1 MYLDTD
7 VILAVLKEDDWLQS
21 KVNLEKMEKPKTS
34 AITVTEIQ
42 LVYEDW
48 NHRFNDINQKL
59 RDLGIEILE
68 ISPQTINES
77 SKLQKK
83 YSKLNVFDS
92 IHLAHAKQQETRI
105 ISTDTL
111 YPEIKEVENK
121 DPRSIG

>member
-21 KVNLEKMEKPKTS
+21 NVDLEEMENPETS

-48 NHRFNDINQKL
+48 NNRFNDINQKI
-59 RDLGIEILE
+59 RDLGIKILE
-68 ISPQTINES
+68 IGPQTIKES

-83 YSKLNVFDS
+83 YGKLNVIDS
-92 IHLAHAKQQETRI
+92 IHLAHAKQQETPI

-111 YPEIKEVENK
+111 YPKIKEVENK
-121 DPRSIG
+121 DPRNMG